1 MNRAGTVPGQ
11 LHPQVVRPRP
21 HQFENPDSYLA
32 RLCAANLIDGNYIRR
47 LIQNRRFRTGR
58 PDELAHV
65 INELG
70 GPDVGHF
77 HREYARATAQP
88 APRLKDAFPSRQQK
102 RAACSR
108 CVGGEHI
115 DTYDHRRFMICLKH
129 NRWIGQH
136 TTDQRQIID
145 YELRTVERRFR
156 RIAATGLVPVG
167 AHDAIIAAIDRHAPV
182 LTDHLWLGHRPHG
195 HPDIDRYPARV
206 RILKTIADYLGTH
219 WPLEREI
226 STLHR
231 RPEQARLYT
240 HLRLDLAWLG
250 APAQTWK
257 LIDELVDV
265 VIGVLTNRTDRFL
278 LSPTRS

>member
-1 MNRAGTVPGQ
+1 MRPG
-11 LHPQVVRPRP
+11 P

-88 APRLKDAFPSRQQK
+88 APRLKDAFPTRQQK

-108 CVGGEHI
+108 CVGGEHV

-156 RIAATGLVPVG
+156 RIAATGLVPAE
-167 AHDAIIAAIDRHAPV
+167 AHDAIVAAIDRHAPV
-182 LTDHLWLGHRPHG
+182 LKDHLWLGHRPHA
-195 HPDIDRYPARV
+195 HPGIDRYPARV
-206 RILKTIADYLGTH
+206 RILKTIADYLATH

-226 STLHR
+226 RTWHR
-231 RPEQARLYT
+231 RPEQARLYA

-265 VIGVLTNRTDRFL
+265 VIGVLNNRTVEFPLISDEFL
-278 LSPTRS
+278 TSRG